1 MERFTKAWFVARLTD
16 FLHERHPQL
25 EHDDKLLER
34 RGDAAAMLYAQGCN
48 TG

>member
-16 FLHERHPQL
+16 FLHERHL

-48 TG
+48 AG